1 MIFSAQDAAK
11 CQLKELSCRICS
23 ARFVQYHFEHGI
35 QICPHCGGSDAEV
48 VSDEVRDQEPT
59 YFKNIKPVTDRK
71 SIEAAIERLFPQ
83 EDGELSAAERLG
95 YRLGCLD
102 FEGNVNLGLLNAML
116 QFRLLDD
123 VELAAGVS
131 YYLRRALSME

>member
-1 MIFSAQDAAK
+1 M
-11 CQLKELSCRICS
+11 
-23 ARFVQYHFEHGI
+23 
-35 QICPHCGGSDAEV
+35 

-59 YFKNIKPVTDRK
+59 YFKNIKPVIDRK
-71 SIEAAIERLFPQ
+71 SVEAAIERLFPQ